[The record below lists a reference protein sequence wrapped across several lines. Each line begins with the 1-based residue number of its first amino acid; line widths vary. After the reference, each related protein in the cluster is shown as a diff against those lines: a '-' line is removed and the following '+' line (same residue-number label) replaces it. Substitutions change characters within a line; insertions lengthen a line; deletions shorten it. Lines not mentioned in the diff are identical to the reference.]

1 MSLYSRYVEERLGF
15 KTLEEEGG
23 FITYAL
29 RLPEC
34 SIEEFYVT
42 PDRRGTSLAK
52 RLADRVFAVAKE
64 AGAERMWARVTPGL
78 KGAEHALKTNLH
90 YGFALAGVKGN
101 DIILVK
107 EIGG

>member
-1 MSLYSRYVEERLGF
+1 MSLYSRYVEERLGW

-34 SIEEFYVT
+34 SIEEVYVT
-42 PDRRGTSLAK
+42 PDRRGSSLAK
-52 RLADRVFAVAKE
+52 RLADQVCEIAQA
-64 AGAERMWARVTPGL
+64 AGAERVWARVQPGTG
-78 KGAEHALKTNLH
+78 GAEHAMRTHLH
-90 YGFALAGVKGN
+90 YGFKLAAVRGN